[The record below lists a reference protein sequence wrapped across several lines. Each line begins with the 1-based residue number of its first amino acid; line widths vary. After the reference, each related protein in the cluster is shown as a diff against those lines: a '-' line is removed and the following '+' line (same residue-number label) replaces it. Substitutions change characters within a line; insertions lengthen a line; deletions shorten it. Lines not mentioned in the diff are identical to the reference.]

1 MPDAARHGST
11 ARRLAARVREPL
23 VALAVALWCVAAG
36 AQPAVTVAL
45 APSVNPA
52 APGASVTFTA
62 DLTGV
67 SPTGTVDFLVDGVPW
82 CSAVPVVPSF
92 ATGRAQCTTASLP
105 IGDHVIVARYDGD
118 ADDGAAA
125 SAPLDFWVSST
136 CRTATTPTL
145 AMPAVTWLRSWRAGL
160 ASPTRVAV
168 DAAGS
173 LLVADGGTGEVQSRT
188 VGGALTTRIAGG
200 ARAVSVAA
208 GTGGRIYVG
217 DSSAGRVTSYDAAGS
232 PEFAFGIGDGEFG
245 HPGDIA
251 FDAVAAEVYVSDT
264 DLHRIGVYDAGTGAH
279 KRTLGRWG
287 RSDGQFFTPTG
298 LALDG
303 GQLLVADQLNYR
315 IQAVDKETG
324 AFVECLGTYSQ
335 GGFISGGGGPGR
347 SYGMAQ
353 GLALDAAGRLY
364 IVDSFQGAVRVV
376 DRAAAATLG
385 TIGGFGGGGAQ
396 LRVPTDLAIDTN
408 GRLFVAAADSGKLE
422 IWGIDAHSDPEDAT
436 HARVSVEPAAFNRH
450 QPPPTVRVIVELASV
465 APSSI
470 TLASLTVNGLAPLAS
485 AEGDADLNGQADL
498 AIDVDAAALA
508 ATLGGVSGPVVVE
521 GTAGAL
527 AFAAQAALSLS
538 SEPIATV
545 TTLSAPGDA
554 IVAGDAITL
563 TATVSGLSPAGGVTF
578 VDGAVTLCANA
589 PLVAGE
595 ATCTTA
601 ALPAGFRS
609 LVASYPGDVDDAP
622 SASAPFDVTVL
633 QATPS
638 IALASSSNPAAVGSA
653 VTLTADID
661 GLAPTGFVDFL
672 DGAAVLCP
680 AVDLNPVS
688 ASLSRAQCTVST
700 LAPGPHD
707 LTAAYIGDV
716 DNAAATSAVLV
727 QQIVQAATTTSLVS
741 SPNPSAPGAA
751 VTLTATITGSAPT
764 GGVTFRA
771 GATALCTAVV
781 PSPQSATTS
790 TAQCVVAT
798 LAAGPHSIVAE
809 FAGDA
814 ANLPSTSAPHV
825 HTVSA
830 NPAIVTLAS
839 SANPSTQGQTVTYTA
854 TVAGAS
860 PSGAVTF
867 NDGAATLCAAVALVP
882 FDATTS
888 RATCATGVLAT
899 GTHSIVASY
908 GGDAANG
915 AAASA
920 PLTQVVNPGG
930 VTTVSG
936 PSATGSGTI
945 TATITGCAF
954 ETWAFVTA
962 PRQGIGW
969 LGRLL
974 FPHGL
979 FEFTTTA
986 CTPGMA
992 ITVSVTYPQT
1002 LLPGTRYWKFGPTA
1016 GLPIPH
1022 WYLIPAT
1029 ISGRTATF
1037 TIVDGGLGD
1046 DDLAVNG
1053 RIVDQ
1058 GGPSADDVAAVD
1070 GASAIPALSPPMLA
1084 LTALLV
1090 AALALALR
1098 RRRAVLRDST
1108 RSLR

>member
-1 MPDAARHGST
+1 YVNTGANWTRWLDTFTNATDEEITVRVAFGGQSGIGASGANSSAIVTTSSGDAVVTPADAWAEYATPLNGST
-11 ARRLAARVREPL
+11 LVGGPQVTVIGTPTTPEDPFAGASSFAGSWLFDSFTEPL
-23 VALAVALWCVAAG
+23 VYSGHEGNFQAYVNELVLPPGESRSVLHFLVLG
-36 AQPAVTVAL
+36 AR
-45 APSVNPA
+45 VNTTTS
-52 APGASVTFTA
+52 ASV
-62 DLTGV
+62 
-67 SPTGTVDFLVDGVPW
+67 
-82 CSAVPVVPSF
+82 
-92 ATGRAQCTTASLP
+92 
-105 IGDHVIVARYDGD
+105 
-118 ADDGAAA
+118 
-125 SAPLDFWVSST
+125 
-136 CRTATTPTL
+136 
-145 AMPAVTWLRSWRAGL
+145 
-160 ASPTRVAV
+160 
-168 DAAGS
+168 
-173 LLVADGGTGEVQSRT
+173 
-188 VGGALTTRIAGG
+188 
-200 ARAVSVAA
+200 
-208 GTGGRIYVG
+208 
-217 DSSAGRVTSYDAAGS
+217 
-232 PEFAFGIGDGEFG
+232 
-245 HPGDIA
+245 
-251 FDAVAAEVYVSDT
+251 
-264 DLHRIGVYDAGTGAH
+264 
-279 KRTLGRWG
+279 
-287 RSDGQFFTPTG
+287 
-298 LALDG
+298 
-303 GQLLVADQLNYR
+303 
-315 IQAVDKETG
+315 
-324 AFVECLGTYSQ
+324 
-335 GGFISGGGGPGR
+335 
-347 SYGMAQ
+347 
-353 GLALDAAGRLY
+353 
-364 IVDSFQGAVRVV
+364 
-376 DRAAAATLG
+376 RAAVEAT
-385 TIGGFGGGGAQ
+385 
-396 LRVPTDLAIDTN
+396 
-408 GRLFVAAADSGKLE
+408 
-422 IWGIDAHSDPEDAT
+422 
-436 HARVSVEPAAFNRH
+436 
-450 QPPPTVRVIVELASV
+450 
-465 APSSI
+465 
-470 TLASLTVNGLAPLAS
+470 
-485 AEGDADLNGQADL
+485 
-498 AIDVDAAALA
+498 AAAL
-508 ATLGGVSGPVVVE
+508 VSAPAISDLSTAEICSIANFDLTSITVPGFDVASCVPPIVV
-521 GTAGAL
+521 
-527 AFAAQAALSLS
+527 AQPDIP
-538 SEPIATV
+538 EPAPPV
-545 TTLSAPGDA
+545 TTSSYDVVGKTIAELRADMESGVTTSQEITRAYLDRIAVYDEGQFA
-554 IVAGDAITL
+554 FNAFEIVAGDAITL

-653 VTLTADID
+653 VTLTADIG

-888 RATCATGVLAT
+888 HATCATGVLAT

-920 PLTQVVNPGG
+920 PLAQVVNPGG